1 MNKEFDHVTM
11 IDALSVK
18 VVNPRSRNKFK
29 HFEITESIK
38 NGLRKPITVRRI
50 KDEDY
55 QYALIC
61 GQGRLESF
69 HQLKEKM
76 IPAFIIDVDEETAYL
91 MSLIENMARVNPRTG
106 EQFYR
111 IRDMTNEGMA
121 NKDISKHTGLSVN
134 WINSIIM
141 LLGKGENKLLAAVE
155 SGKIPISLAV
165 EIAKSNYKESQEL
178 FIEAF
183 EAGKIKQ
190 RDVIKLRKILETRS
204 EGLKGSISNSFK
216 SDHKKKKISVD
227 ELTKMYQDSI
237 NEHKSLKNKA
247 RLIEENILLA
257 QQIFMELLK
266 DESFSNLVK
275 QEQLSEAVILIQKPH
290 REYQL

>member
-1 MNKEFDHVTM
+1 MSEESNHVTM
-11 IDALSVK
+11 INALSVK

-38 NGLRKPITVRRI
+38 HGLRKPITVRRI
-50 KDEDY
+50 KDDEY

-61 GQGRLESF
+61 GQGRLDSF

-111 IRDMTNEGMA
+111 IREMTNDGMS

-141 LLGKGENKLLAAVE
+141 LLEKGENKLLAAVE
-155 SGKIPISLAV
+155 SGKMPVSLAV
-165 EIAKSNYKESQEL
+165 EIAKSSYKDSQEL

-183 EAGKIKQ
+183 DAGKIKH
-190 RDVIKLRKILETRS
+190 RDVIKLRKILESRS
-204 EGLKGSISNSFK
+204 EGLKGSISNTFK
-216 SDHKKKKISVD
+216 SDNKKKKFSVD

-247 RLIEENILLA
+247 RLIEENILLS
-257 QQIFMELLK
+257 QQIFMDLLK
-266 DESFSNLVK
+266 IESFSSLVK
-275 QEQLSEAVILIQKPH
+275 QEQLSEAVSLIQKPH
-290 REYQL
+290 RDY